1 MRINSIFLGNI
12 FNIKV
17 WKNLNLYGDD
27 NMDAIERIEK
37 DIDLFAKNIKEIES
51 IKIDKEEGQVVEMAK
66 NYSKD
71 TEYYLEKKDYLTSFG
86 CITYAHGLL
95 DAIRLLHKLI

>member
-1 MRINSIFLGNI
+1 MEEVKRI
-12 FNIKV
+12 K
-17 WKNLNLYGDD
+17 
-27 NMDAIERIEK
+27 K
-37 DIDLFAKNIKEIES
+37 DVELFAKNIKEVES
-51 IKIDKEEGQVVEMAK
+51 INVIDSEKKIVEMAI

-71 TEYYLEKKDYLTSFG
+71 TIYYLEKDDNLTAFG